1 MAEKITRDV
10 LESHLACRYKGHLKL
25 AGQQGSKSNYESWLT
40 DLRSREKVGSIA
52 NLIAHHREREI
63 IRETPLVV
71 STLKTGPAVIL
82 DGTFESELFSLGF
95 DGLIKVQG
103 PSDLGQF
110 HYVPLLFHEG
120 QVRATQRVLLELFC
134 LVLQELQ
141 GRAPATALIWR
152 SADNPATIR
161 VAPGLKAAKSIMG
174 EIKQVQTGASVQM
187 LVLNDH
193 CQACEFRDSCY
204 AQALKE
210 DNLSLLRG
218 MNKLQI
224 TRLNNKGIFTVNQLS
239 YNFKARR
246 RPKRAK
252 KSAIVHHFPLQAL
265 AIRDKKVFVHG
276 NPALSCADTRIYLD
290 IEGTQESGSY
300 YLIGIITI
308 ADGRQSC
315 DAYWADSD
323 SRQDQIRIFEN
334 LLEHLRHHETYSL
347 LHFGSYETKAL
358 RRMKAYMTESGQ
370 REIDEAI
377 KRSINVL
384 SVISP
389 YIYFPTYSN
398 SLKDLGRFLGYQW
411 SDPFSSGVQSLIW
424 RAQWLE
430 SHSMHLKTKLIQYNY
445 EDCIALKG
453 VVEFVETALR
463 EGAGAP
469 LRVNNDA
476 PIVYTDTLMTAG
488 KDEWHLFGPT
498 HYALEDFRVINPFS
512 YFDYQRDKVFAR
524 NKNTSIS
531 RKVGRKHREPH
542 KPNKIVE
549 IRAGKC
555 PSCHNSKIRP
565 LSQCAHEVID
575 LRFSRGGIRRWIVRY
590 ISWRYCCVR
599 CKTRFVSARFQQH
612 RKAPKYGSGLISWCI
627 YQLLIGGQNVHRIH
641 RSLRD
646 LFGLSLPKGSV
657 YKFKRTAASFYK
669 GQYEKILKTILAG
682 SLIHI
687 DETSINL
694 MKEKGY
700 VWVITSADSVYF
712 FYRKS
717 REGSFLGD
725 MLKQFRGVL
734 VSDFYTA
741 YDSFDI
747 PQQRCL
753 IHLMRDMNDDLLK
766 NPFDDEFKSLAET
779 FSSLLRTIVNTID
792 RYGLKKRH
800 LNKHRRDA
808 NKFVERIAVHN
819 FTSEVARGY
828 ARRINKYRNMLF
840 TFLAHDGVPWNN
852 NNAEHAIK
860 SFAKYRR
867 FADGVVTENTVKD
880 YLVMLSVCL
889 SCEYRGIE
897 FLKVLLG
904 DGKRGRSMGQRG
916 FRPFRPKLRGSS
928 NSHLVS
934 TTSNDQL
941 ALGRKERPC
950 AGQETEKCKTLVL
963 NRALPRIL
971 YNVTRSMRGIRFRT
985 AFAVDLWPVTIIQSE
1000 LEDVFSIVSRSF
1012 RETMRRRQTIIIAAR
1027 NIRFD
1032 KPESATGLIGRYV
1045 VISISDGGHVVS
1057 ANNPLPLLDR
1067 NAIEL
1072 GSDQSL
1078 NQVYAF
1084 AEAAGGA
1091 ATIMSTRTARNVVT
1105 TIVRIY
1111 LVQYC
1116 AKHEHQ
1122 SVVGFER
1129 DHVTCRSSGPQR
1141 SS

>member
-1 MAEKITRDV
+1 
-10 LESHLACRYKGHLKL
+10 
-25 AGQQGSKSNYESWLT
+25 
-40 DLRSREKVGSIA
+40 
-52 NLIAHHREREI
+52 
-63 IRETPLVV
+63 
-71 STLKTGPAVIL
+71 
-82 DGTFESELFSLGF
+82 
-95 DGLIKVQG
+95 
-103 PSDLGQF
+103 
-110 HYVPLLFHEG
+110 
-120 QVRATQRVLLELFC
+120 
-134 LVLQELQ
+134 
-141 GRAPATALIWR
+141 
-152 SADNPATIR
+152 
-161 VAPGLKAAKSIMG
+161 
-174 EIKQVQTGASVQM
+174 
-187 LVLNDH
+187 
-193 CQACEFRDSCY
+193 
-204 AQALKE
+204 
-210 DNLSLLRG
+210 
-218 MNKLQI
+218 
-224 TRLNNKGIFTVNQLS
+224 
-239 YNFKARR
+239 
-246 RPKRAK
+246 
-252 KSAIVHHFPLQAL
+252 
-265 AIRDKKVFVHG
+265 
-276 NPALSCADTRIYLD
+276 
-290 IEGTQESGSY
+290 
-300 YLIGIITI
+300 
-308 ADGRQSC
+308 
-315 DAYWADSD
+315 
-323 SRQDQIRIFEN
+323 
-334 LLEHLRHHETYSL
+334 
-347 LHFGSYETKAL
+347 
-358 RRMKAYMTESGQ
+358 MKAYMTESGQ

-641 RSLRD
+641 RSLRG

-747 PQQRCL
+747 PQG
-753 IHLMRDMNDDLLK
+753 NV
-766 NPFDDEFKSLAET
+766 PPA
-779 FSSLLRTIVNTID
+779 
-792 RYGLKKRH
+792 
-800 LNKHRRDA
+800 
-808 NKFVERIAVHN
+808 VEI
-819 FTSEVARGY
+819 
-828 ARRINKYRNMLF
+828 
-840 TFLAHDGVPWNN
+840 
-852 NNAEHAIK
+852 
-860 SFAKYRR
+860 
-867 FADGVVTENTVKD
+867 
-880 YLVMLSVCL
+880 
-889 SCEYRGIE
+889 
-897 FLKVLLG
+897 
-904 DGKRGRSMGQRG
+904 
-916 FRPFRPKLRGSS
+916 
-928 NSHLVS
+928 
-934 TTSNDQL
+934 
-941 ALGRKERPC
+941 
-950 AGQETEKCKTLVL
+950 
-963 NRALPRIL
+963 
-971 YNVTRSMRGIRFRT
+971 
-985 AFAVDLWPVTIIQSE
+985 
-1000 LEDVFSIVSRSF
+1000 
-1012 RETMRRRQTIIIAAR
+1012 RRQASIA
-1027 NIRFD
+1027 
-1032 KPESATGLIGRYV
+1032 SGR
-1045 VISISDGGHVVS
+1045 
-1057 ANNPLPLLDR
+1057 
-1067 NAIEL
+1067 
-1072 GSDQSL
+1072 
-1078 NQVYAF
+1078 
-1084 AEAAGGA
+1084 
-1091 ATIMSTRTARNVVT
+1091 
-1105 TIVRIY
+1105 
-1111 LVQYC
+1111 
-1116 AKHEHQ
+1116 
-1122 SVVGFER
+1122 
-1129 DHVTCRSSGPQR
+1129 
-1141 SS
+1141 

>member
-476 PIVYTDTLMTAG
+476 PIVYTDTLMSAG

-555 PSCHNSKIRP
+555 PSCHNSKIGP

-941 ALGRKERPC
+941 ALGRKDRPC

>member
-10 LESHLACRYKGHLKL
+10 LESHLACSYKCHLKL
-25 AGQQGSKSNYESWLT
+25 AGQQGCKSNYESWLT
-40 DLRSREKVGSIA
+40 DLRAREKVGSIA
-52 NLIAHHREREI
+52 NLIAHHRDREI
-63 IRETPLVV
+63 IRESPLVV
-71 STLKTGPAVIL
+71 STLKTGPAIIL
-82 DGTFESELFSLGF
+82 DGTYESERFSLRF

-110 HYVPLLFHEG
+110 HYVPVLFHEG
-120 QVRATQRVLLELFC
+120 QIQATQRALLELFC

-141 GRAPATALIWR
+141 GRAPSAALIWR
-152 SADNPATIR
+152 SANKPATIR
-161 VAPGLKAAKSIMG
+161 VSPDLRAAKSIMA
-174 EIKQVQTGASVQM
+174 EIKQVQTDASVPM

-218 MNKLQI
+218 MNRLQI
-224 TRLNNKGIFTVNQLS
+224 TQLHNKGIFTVNQLS
-239 YNFKARR
+239 YTFKARR

-252 KSAIVHHFPLQAL
+252 KSALVHHFPLQAL

-276 NPALSCADTRIYLD
+276 NPALSCAATRIYLD
-290 IEGTQESGSY
+290 IEGTQESCSY

-358 RRMKAYMTESGQ
+358 RRMKAYMTETGQ
-370 REIDEAI
+370 REIDEALEH
-377 KRSINVL
+377 SINVL

-398 SLKDLGRFLGYQW
+398 GLKDIGRFLGYRW
-411 SDPFSSGVQSLIW
+411 SDPFSSGLQSLIW
-424 RAQWLE
+424 RAEWLE
-430 SHSMHLKTKLIQYNY
+430 GHSTHLKTKLIQYNH
-445 EDCIALKG
+445 EDCVALKG
-453 VVEFVETALR
+453 VVEFIETALR
-463 EGAGAP
+463 EGGGAP
-469 LRVNNDA
+469 LRVNNDD
-476 PIVYTDTLMTAG
+476 PVVYTDSLMTAG
-488 KDEWHLFGPT
+488 KDEWHLFGPAN
-498 HYALEDFRVINPFS
+498 YALEDFRVINPFS

-524 NKNTSIS
+524 NKNTKIS
-531 RKVGRKHREPH
+531 KLGGKNKQPR

-549 IRAGKC
+549 IRASKC

-565 LSQCAHEVID
+565 LSQCVHEVID
-575 LRFSRGGIRRWIVRY
+575 LRFSRGGIRSWIVRY
-590 ISWRYCCVR
+590 ISWRYCCAR
-599 CKTRFVSARFQQH
+599 CGTRFVSAKFQQH
-612 RKAPKYGSGLISWCI
+612 RRAPKYGSGLISWCI
-627 YQLLIGGQNVHRIH
+627 YQLLIGGQNLNRIH
-641 RSLRD
+641 RSLCD
-646 LFGLSLPKGSV
+646 LFGLSVPKGAV

-669 GQYEKILKTILAG
+669 GQYEKILKTILTG

-700 VWVITSADSVYF
+700 VWVITSTDSVYF
-712 FYRKS
+712 FYKKS
-717 REGSFLGD
+717 REGSFLRD
-725 MLKQFRGVL
+725 MLKKFRGVL

-800 LNKHRRDA
+800 LNKHRKDA
-808 NKFVERIAVHN
+808 NKFVERVAVHN
-819 FTSEVARGY
+819 FTSDVARGY
-828 ARRINKYRNMLF
+828 AKRINKYRNMLF

-867 FADGVVTENTVKD
+867 FADGVVTENTIKD

-916 FRPFRPKLRGSS
+916 FPPFRPKLSGSS

-934 TTSNDQL
+934 TSNNQL
-941 ALGRKERPC
+941 ALGRKEGSC
-950 AGQETEKCKTLVL
+950 AGQETEKCKILGL
-963 NRALPRIL
+963 NKALPRIL
-971 YNVTRSMRGIRFRT
+971 YNVTRSARGIRFRT
-985 AFAVDLWPVTIIQSE
+985 AFAVDLWPVKIVQAE
-1000 LEDVFSIVSRSF
+1000 LEDVFGIVSRRF
-1012 RETMRRRQTIIIAAR
+1012 RETMRGRQTIIVAAK

-1032 KPESATGLIGRYV
+1032 RPDSATGLIGRYV

-1057 ANNPLPLLDR
+1057 ANNSLPLLDR
-1067 NAIEL
+1067 NAGEL

-1078 NQVYAF
+1078 NQLYAF
-1084 AEAAGGA
+1084 AKAAGGA
-1091 ATIMSTRTARNVVT
+1091 ATIVSTRTARNVVT

-1111 LVQYC
+1111 LAQYS

-1122 SVVGFER
+1122 SVVGFES
-1129 DHVTCRSSGPQR
+1129 RS
-1141 SS
+1141 

>member
-1 MAEKITRDV
+1 MREKITRDV
-10 LESHLACRYKGHLKL
+10 LESYLACSYKCHLKL

-40 DLRSREKVGSIA
+40 ELRAREKGGSIA

-63 IRETPLVV
+63 IRDTPLVV
-71 STLKTGPAVIL
+71 STLKRGPAVIL
-82 DGTFESELFSLGF
+82 DGTFESTLFSLCF
-95 DGLIKVQG
+95 DGLMKTQG
-103 PSDLGQF
+103 PSDLGHF
-110 HYVPLLFHEG
+110 HYVPVLFYEG

-134 LVLQELQ
+134 LALQELQ
-141 GRAPATALIWR
+141 GCPPATALIWR
-152 SADNPATIR
+152 SAGEPTTIR
-161 VAPGLKAAKSIMG
+161 VAPELKAAKSIMG
-174 EIKQVQTGASVQM
+174 EIKQFQTDASVPM

-193 CQACEFRDSCY
+193 CHACEFRVSCY

-218 MNKLQI
+218 MKKLQI
-224 TRLNNKGIFTVNQLS
+224 TRLNKKGIFTVNQLS
-239 YNFKARR
+239 YTFKARR
-246 RPKRAK
+246 RPKRANN
-252 KSAIVHHFPLQAL
+252 SALVHQFPLQAL

-290 IEGTQESGSY
+290 IEGTQESRSY

-308 ADGRQSC
+308 ADGQQSF
-315 DAYWADSD
+315 DAYWADSN
-323 SRQDQIRIFEN
+323 SRQDQIRIFES
-334 LLEHLRHHETYSL
+334 LLEHLRQHETYSV
-347 LHFGSYETKAL
+347 LHFGSYETTAL

-370 REIDEAI
+370 REIDEVI

-398 SLKDLGRFLGYQW
+398 GLKDLGRHLGFQW
-411 SDPFSSGVQSLIW
+411 SDPLSSGAQSLMW

-430 SHSMHLKTKLIQYNY
+430 GRSDYFKTKLIQYNY
-445 EDCIALKG
+445 EDCVALKG
-453 VVEFVETALR
+453 VVEFIETALL
-463 EGAGAP
+463 EGADAP
-469 LRVNNDA
+469 LRMNNDA

-498 HYALEDFRVINPFS
+498 HFALEDFRVINSFS

-524 NKNTSIS
+524 NKNTSIKKVR
-531 RKVGRKHREPH
+531 RKNKPLA

-549 IRAGKC
+549 IRAKKC
-555 PSCHNSKIRP
+555 PSCHNSKISP
-565 LSQCAHEVID
+565 LSRCVHEVID

-590 ISWRYCCVR
+590 ISQRYR
-599 CKTRFVSARFQQH
+599 CARCGTRFVSANFEQH
-612 RKAPKYGSGLISWCI
+612 RKEPKYGSGLISWCI
-627 YQLLIGGQNVHRIH
+627 YQLLIGGQNVNRIH
-641 RSLRD
+641 RSLYD
-646 LFGLSLPKGSV
+646 LFGLSVPNGSV
-657 YKFKRTAASFYK
+657 YKFKRAAASFYK

-682 SLIHI
+682 PLIHI

-712 FYRKS
+712 FYRES
-717 REGSFLGD
+717 REGSFLGE
-725 MLKQFRGVL
+725 MLRTFRGVL

-779 FSSLLRTIVNTID
+779 FSSLLRAIVNTID

-800 LNKHRRDA
+800 LNKHQRDA
-808 NKFVERIAVHN
+808 NKFCDRIAVHK

-828 ARRINKYRNMLF
+828 VRRINKYRNMLF
-840 TFLAHDGVPWNN
+840 TFLAHDGVSWNN

-867 FADGVVTENTVKD
+867 FADGMVTENSVKD
-880 YLVMLSVCL
+880 YRVMLSVCL
-889 SCEYRGIE
+889 SCEYRGID

-904 DGKRGRSMGQRG
+904 DGKRGRSMEQRG
-916 FRPFRPKLRGSS
+916 FLPFRPKLRVSS

-934 TTSNDQL
+934 ASSHQL
-941 ALGRKERPC
+941 SMERKEESC
-950 AGQETEKCKTLVL
+950 AGQESEKVKALVL
-963 NRALPRIL
+963 NKALPRIL
-971 YNVTRSMRGIRFRT
+971 YNVTRSVRGVRFRT
-985 AFAVDLWPVTIIQSE
+985 AFAVDLWPVKIAPAD
-1000 LEDVFSIVSRSF
+1000 LEDALGIVSRSF
-1012 RETMRRRQTIIIAAR
+1012 RETLRRRQTIIVAAR

-1032 KPESATGLIGRYV
+1032 KPESATGLMGRYV

-1057 ANNPLPLLDR
+1057 DFNSLALLDR
-1067 NAIEL
+1067 NAIEP
-1072 GSDQSL
+1072 GSFQNL
-1078 NQVYAF
+1078 NQVYAS
-1084 AEAAGGA
+1084 AKAAGGA
-1091 ATIMSTRTARNVVT
+1091 ATIESTRTARNVVT

-1111 LVQYC
+1111 LVQYS
-1116 AKHEHQ
+1116 AKHEDQ
-1122 SVVGFER
+1122 SVVGFGREQASYLSSWSG
-1129 DHVTCRSSGPQR
+1129 RST
-1141 SS
+1141 

>member
-82 DGTFESELFSLGF
+82 DGTFESELFSLRF

-867 FADGVVTENTVKD
+867 FADGMVTENTVKD

-1091 ATIMSTRTARNVVT
+1091 ATITSTRTARNVVT